1 MQVPHLIARFWIFC
15 SQIPD
20 VVKCRL
26 AKYLQRASFV
36 AGLQHGQRLGHLT
49 VILGTLTISGLIH

>member
-1 MQVPHLIARFWIFC
+1 MQAPRLIARFWFFC

-26 AKYLQRASFV
+26 AKYLRRASFV
-36 AGLQHGQRLGHLT
+36 AELQHGQRLGRWT
-49 VILGTLTISGLIH
+49 EILEVLTISGLID